1 MISGRGRNPRGLIT
15 LLEIVGSVPEIA
27 VCCRFWYWSY
37 YRMGVGGFMSQLVPV
52 DTTKIYSMVCTQNKI
67 FKINKDRAL
76 EIMWIADAV
85 YDELGYCS
93 YKLVS
98 RDMNR
103 DEWAMIAPYFDPN
116 TYRAERVIALLKWE
130 VW

>member
-1 MISGRGRNPRGLIT
+1 MP
-15 LLEIVGSVPEIA
+15 
-27 VCCRFWYWSY
+27 
-37 YRMGVGGFMSQLVPV
+37 QLVPV
-52 DTTKIYSMVCTQNKI
+52 DTTEIYSMVCTQNKI

-116 TYRAERVIALLKWE
+116 TYRAEKVIALLK
-130 VW
+130 